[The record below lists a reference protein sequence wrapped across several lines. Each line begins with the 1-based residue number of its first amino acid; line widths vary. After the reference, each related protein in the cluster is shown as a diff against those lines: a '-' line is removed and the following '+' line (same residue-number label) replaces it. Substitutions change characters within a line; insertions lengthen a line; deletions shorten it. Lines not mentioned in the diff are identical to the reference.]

1 MPRRSAVFRLP
12 VVLRRSAV
20 AALSGALVLSAFT
33 VPSAHADSGDGD
45 TQVLLA
51 VVNAGQPVVLGAMT
65 KKTVTLS
72 ISASDNSGIKDAYG
86 FLYHGSFDNPDGS
99 AGPGS
104 DTPLTCTPVAG
115 STTTSTCTAEVT
127 IDPNAML
134 INANAGTWHIW
145 TSVDANDFDY
155 VNKDSAGTFLMKRA
169 ARLTADAT
177 PEPVAAG
184 GLVTVKGALTRANW
198 GKGGTYGGYA
208 GQSVKLQFRKAG
220 TTGYH
225 TVKTVTSGADGAL
238 TAKATAASSGYWR
251 WSFTGTD
258 TTGPASAPG
267 DYVPVTAG

>member
-1 MPRRSAVFRLP
+1 MF
-12 VVLRRSAV
+12 RRSAV
-20 AALSGALVLSAFT
+20 AALSGALALSALT
-33 VPSAHADSGDGD
+33 VTAARADSGAGD

-51 VVNAGQPVVLGAMT
+51 VVNGGEPVVLGAMT

-72 ISASDNSGIKDAYG
+72 ISASDDSGIKDAYG
-86 FLYHGSFDNPDGS
+86 WLYHGSFDNPDGF

-115 STTTSTCTAEVT
+115 STTTSTCTASIT

-155 VNKDSAGTFLMKRA
+155 VDTENAGTFLMKRA
-169 ARLTADAT
+169 AKLTVDAS

-184 GLVTVKGALTRANW
+184 ATITVKGALTRADW
-198 GKGGTYGGYA
+198 GKGGTYSGYA

-220 TTGYH
+220 TTTYT
-225 TVKTVTSGADGAL
+225 TVKTVTSGTGGAL
-238 TAKATAASSGYWR
+238 KTTATATADGYWR
-251 WSFTGTD
+251 WSFAGTG
-258 TTGPASAPG
+258 TTGPAKASG
-267 DYVPVTAG
+267 DYVDVTTG